1 MANLEKAMEALAQIL
16 IVIGIIGI
24 TIYGSITYTNW
35 ETINILEKEEIT
47 KKLVLHMLQKMFL
60 FTL

>member
-35 ETINILEKEEIT
+35 ETINILDIT
-47 KKLVLHMLQKMFL
+47 FL
-60 FTL
+60 TNK